1 MLIVREHVLA
11 GRSFDSLAE
20 LDGTFGQW
28 LLIRRGQ
35 VHRTHGE
42 VISIRAERD
51 RTALARRCLSCPP
64 WSPTGTY
71 AGSGRT
77 ASLAVPAK
85 RFAPGSRSSGGD
97 ADAGEGE
104 IGLAHRTQ

>member
-51 RTALARRCLSCPP
+51 RTALAPLPVLPSLVTDRHLRRVGKDCLPCS
-64 WSPTGTY
+64 
-71 AGSGRT
+71 
-77 ASLAVPAK
+77 
-85 RFAPGSRSSGGD
+85 
-97 ADAGEGE
+97 AGEAVRAREPVQRRGR
-104 IGLAHRTQ
+104 GRR